1 MALRNTRKDPRRYRI
16 EQLAALSA
24 IQSKKPVE
32 NPAPVQNIKPE
43 QLEQLEQKQAE
54 TIVKDDKSKVK
65 KI

>member
-32 NPAPVQNIKPE
+32 NPAPVQNVKPE
-43 QLEQLEQKQAE
+43 QLEQKEAE

>member
-43 QLEQLEQKQAE
+43 QLEQKEAE